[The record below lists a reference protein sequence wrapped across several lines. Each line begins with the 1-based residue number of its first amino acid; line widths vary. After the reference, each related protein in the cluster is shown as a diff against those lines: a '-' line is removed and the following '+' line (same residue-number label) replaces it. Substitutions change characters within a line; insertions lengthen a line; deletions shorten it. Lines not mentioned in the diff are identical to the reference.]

1 MRILKI
7 ILIIPLISQN
17 DQNVF
22 RQDFC
27 DLHEA
32 FQFFRKRFLSDNF
45 IPETHSAP
53 RFFSIN
59 KGLGRCSLQL
69 EDIEYEKVNQQKPA
83 IQHIYILFQR
93 QIYSFWWLLILSF
106 LAGWTTG
113 CRLVKKN
120 LGTRGHL
127 LEFQSPWRTIDM
139 DGNSL
144 VWLDNN
150 QNICTQSIADKEFLF
165 KQLTSH
171 LLKKIIIRLFSKA
184 ETRLKLNFF
193 LILHTRLNIFI

>member
-1 MRILKI
+1 MRILQI

-45 IPETHSAP
+45 IPATYSAP

-69 EDIEYEKVNQQKPA
+69 EDIEHEKVNQQKT
-83 IQHIYILFQR
+83 QQIYIYFFKDKYFLFL
-93 QIYSFWWLLILSF
+93 WLLFLSF

-127 LEFQSPWRTIDM
+127 LEFQSP
-139 DGNSL
+139 
-144 VWLDNN
+144 
-150 QNICTQSIADKEFLF
+150 
-165 KQLTSH
+165 
-171 LLKKIIIRLFSKA
+171 
-184 ETRLKLNFF
+184 
-193 LILHTRLNIFI
+193 

>member
-1 MRILKI
+1 MRILQI

-45 IPETHSAP
+45 IPATYSAP

-69 EDIEYEKVNQQKPA
+69 EDIEHEKVNKQKT
-83 IQHIYILFQR
+83 Q
-93 QIYSFWWLLILSF
+93 QIYNVYTFSKTNIFFFCGSYF
-106 LAGWTTG
+106 S
-113 CRLVKKN
+113 V
-120 LGTRGHL
+120 
-127 LEFQSPWRTIDM
+127 F
-139 DGNSL
+139 
-144 VWLDNN
+144 WLDG
-150 QNICTQSIADKEFLF
+150 QLGVDSSRRTWEHAATCWSFKALEEQSIWTEVLWFDRI
-165 KQLTSH
+165 TT
-171 LLKKIIIRLFSKA
+171 KIYVLSR
-184 ETRLKLNFF
+184 
-193 LILHTRLNIFI
+193 

>member
-1 MRILKI
+1 MRILQI

-69 EDIEYEKVNQQKPA
+69 EDIEHERINQQ
-83 IQHIYILFQR
+83 R
-93 QIYSFWWLLILSF
+93 SSN
-106 LAGWTTG
+106 TT
-113 CRLVKKN
+113 
-120 LGTRGHL
+120 
-127 LEFQSPWRTIDM
+127 
-139 DGNSL
+139 
-144 VWLDNN
+144 
-150 QNICTQSIADKEFLF
+150 NIFS
-165 KQLTSH
+165 
-171 LLKKIIIRLFSKA
+171 FSK
-184 ETRLKLNFF
+184 TNIFF
-193 LILHTRLNIFI
+193 LVAPNSQFSGWMDNWVSTRQEELGIMRPPAKASKTLKNNRYGRKFSGLIG